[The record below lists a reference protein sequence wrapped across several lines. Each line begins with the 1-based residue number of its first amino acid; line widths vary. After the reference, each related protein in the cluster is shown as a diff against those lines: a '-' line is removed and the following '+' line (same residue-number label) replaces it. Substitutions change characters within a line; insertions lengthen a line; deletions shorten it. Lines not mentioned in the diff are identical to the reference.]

1 MEPFTQIEMA
11 MREWA
16 RRFLKHDRI
25 SIKSPERLSNQIIT
39 LHIFYNDKAPSQYSE
54 INQIIHVEDNISLYY
69 NDVLIGQI
77 GGQQPY
83 TISSVY
89 IPSNDIDDTW
99 NIIDRIIRE
108 LIIAGYP
115 GCIGCGGPG
124 AEEEWDEKSHREFI
138 INS

>member
-25 SIKSPERLSNQIIT
+25 LIKSPDLLSNQILS
-39 LHIFYNDKAPSQYSE
+39 LHIFFNDKAPSQYSE
-54 INQIIHVEDNISLYY
+54 ISHIIDVDDKISLYY

-77 GGQQPY
+77 GGQQPS

-89 IPSNDIDDTW
+89 IPTDDINDTW

-108 LIIAGYP
+108 LIMAGYP

-124 AEEEWDEKSHREFI
+124 AEVEWDEKSHREFL